1 MSESDDHE
9 EVIDANFLLHIPIA
23 ELEDR
28 LLSLRGVQGF
38 GFTLKIV
45 SLVAVDQIS
54 NAQTNETRTHGV
66 RLLDLVQRV
75 RSLA

>member
-38 GFTLKIV
+38 GFTLK
-45 SLVAVDQIS
+45 SS
-54 NAQTNETRTHGV
+54 
-66 RLLDLVQRV
+66 
-75 RSLA
+75 